1 MTPCHVVEIT
11 TLKKFLLRG
20 IWLGPTKPKRVIV
33 WVHGLGSSMF
43 SKLEI
48 AQRLVDKNTAVL
60 VFNNRGHDKV
70 VHVSHAS
77 GKFGRAIRGGAAHEK
92 FTDSVDDIQGAI
104 NFARKQG
111 GKTIFLAGHST
122 GCQKSIYWANKKG
135 HGVKGI
141 ILLAPMSDYDAIRLQ
156 YDKKKL
162 AQVLSVA
169 RSYIRRGKARELLP
183 PALWYWPWIADAQRF
198 VSLYGG
204 KGPEE
209 IFTYWDEK
217 KRPRTL
223 ESVRIPILILL
234 AQKEEY
240 TSLPAKE
247 IAWWFERHTQ
257 KGSVAVVPGVGH
269 SFRGGESRV
278 VREIR
283 QWMNGL

>member
-1 MTPCHVVEIT
+1 MTPCHIVEIT
-11 TLKKFLLRG
+11 TPKKFLLRG
-20 IWLGPTKPKRVIV
+20 LWLGPKKPKRVVV

-48 AQRLVDKNTAVL
+48 AQRLADKHTAVL

-70 VHVSHAS
+70 VQVSHAS
-77 GKFGRAIRGGAAHEK
+77 GKFRKAIRSGSAHER
-92 FTDSVDDIQGAI
+92 FVDSADDIQGAI
-104 NFARKQG
+104 NYARKSGVKQ
-111 GKTIFLAGHST
+111 IFLAGHST
-122 GCQKSIYWANKKG
+122 GCQKSVYWASKKG
-135 HGVKGI
+135 RGVKGI
-141 ILLAPMSDYDAIRLQ
+141 ILLAPMSDYDAIHLQ
-156 YDKKKL
+156 YGKKKL
-162 AQVLSVA
+162 VRTLALA
-169 RSYIRRGKARELLP
+169 REYVRKGKGHELLP
-183 PALWYWPWIADAQRF
+183 PSEWYWPWVADAQRF
-198 VSLYGG
+198 VSLYSG

-217 KRPRTL
+217 ERPRTL
-223 ESVRIPILILL
+223 ESVRIPMLVLL

-257 KGSVAVVPGVGH
+257 KGSTAVVPSVGH
-269 SFRGGESRV
+269 SFRGGERRV